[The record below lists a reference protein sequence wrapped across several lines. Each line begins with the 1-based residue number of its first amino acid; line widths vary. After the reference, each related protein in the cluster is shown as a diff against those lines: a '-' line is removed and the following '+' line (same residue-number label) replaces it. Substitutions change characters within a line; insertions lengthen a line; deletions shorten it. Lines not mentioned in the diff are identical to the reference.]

1 MPSTY
6 IWPERKEQ
14 IPPGEVDAH
23 DWGLLGSER
32 REPVLVRRVRLDR
45 RVVRDVDLKVLFC
58 RISSLKMRI
67 ASCIKK
73 KGQSCLLS
81 TIAKNTSS
89 RFNSEANLAKSQMLR
104 QRSFEAEART
114 PPSRLKL
121 RLVTRLLW

>member
-45 RVVRDVDLKVLFC
+45 RVVRDVDLKVFNVSLDFFAEPKKNIPLLILLYFKNN
-58 RISSLKMRI
+58 RIKLPLR
-67 ASCIKK
+67 
-73 KGQSCLLS
+73 GS
-81 TIAKNTSS
+81 T
-89 RFNSEANLAKSQMLR
+89 LR
-104 QRSFEAEART
+104 RTWRSPRC
-114 PPSRLKL
+114 
-121 RLVTRLLW
+121 